1 MDKIDFNDEEVFEKF
16 KDFFDEDDIDEKQ
29 AQKIY
34 KGLAEDEKEAGPHI
48 FIAHTETT
56 LSLKI

>member
-29 AQKIY
+29 AQKN
-34 KGLAEDEKEAGPHI
+34 L
-48 FIAHTETT
+48 
-56 LSLKI
+56 